1 MRENTVKAVSVAG
14 SVLLLGSMGVGV
26 TNAFAQPVAKVDEAS
41 TLEANIQKARLR
53 ENPMPD
59 TVIGSFSFTQGEID
73 SVESIAR
80 VMKSA
85 PQYLCG
91 APVIGSVR
99 EADAAANALSW
110 EITINGAVQQS
121 FTATVGELAEEKVV
135 HQTMGCACGG
145 NRADGAASVNA
156 DVEGIPLQTIL
167 EEVRPLEG
175 ANTITFT
182 SADGYSVA
190 LPLSYMKQHHS
201 IIAYNVNG
209 EPLENSMGGANQL
222 WVGSTAGMYFTRD
235 IVEITLESR
244 DVAPDIPGLS
254 RDANLPNVS
263 IRSGVQL

>member
-26 TNAFAQPVAKVDEAS
+26 TNAFAQPVATVDEAS
-41 TLEANIQKARLR
+41 ALEANIQEARLR

-59 TVIGSFSFTQGEID
+59 TVIGRFSFTQGEID
-73 SVESIAR
+73 SVGYIAQA
-80 VMKSA
+80 MKNA

-91 APVIGSVR
+91 TSPIGSVR
-99 EADAAANALSW
+99 EAGATSDALSW
-110 EITINGAVQQS
+110 EIAISGAVQQG
-121 FTATVGELAEEKVV
+121 FTATVRELAEEKAV
-135 HQTMGCACGG
+135 HQAMGCACGG
-145 NRADGAASVNA
+145 NRADGAANVNA

-167 EEVRPLEG
+167 EEVRPLDG
-175 ANTITFT
+175 ANTIMFT

-222 WVGSTAGMYFTRD
+222 WVGSTAGMYFIRD

-254 RDANLPNVS
+254 RDGNLPNVS
-263 IRSGVQL
+263 IRSGAQL